1 LENNETQTLKTRR
14 SLRLGNTADLGLAER
29 EVAVAVF
36 DDGSVQKREKRE

>member
-1 LENNETQTLKTRR
+1 LENNVTQTLKTR
-14 SLRLGNTADLGLAER
+14 SLRLGNTVDLGLAEG